1 MGRGKVMWPFS
12 KGSSDNEDASEQE
25 SEYVM
30 DKIPLTTLFRWYMYD
45 MNVDE
50 PNKHTKVFDLT
61 PVSPE
66 GDEKERQES
75 DARSDQV
82 EPLLSFL
89 NLYANMNARYI
100 FEMQKADL
108 LDAPDMTES
117 KLKNEAPAIQAFYR
131 QITFAGLVTSFSSA
145 LELGLVTINGSYAE
159 IDEGSI

>member
-1 MGRGKVMWPFS
+1 MWPFS
-12 KGSSDNEDASEQE
+12 KGPSEEGNDPEQEQE

-30 DKIPLTTLFRWYMYD
+30 DKIPLSTLFRWYMYD

-75 DARSDQV
+75 DLRSDQV

-100 FEMQKADL
+100 FEMQKAEL
-108 LDAPDMTES
+108 LDAPEMTEE
-117 KLKNEAPAIQAFYR
+117 KLKGESAKIQAFYR
-131 QITFAGLVTSFSSA
+131 QITFAGLVTTFSSA
-145 LELGLVTINGSYAE
+145 LELGLITVNGSYAE
-159 IDEGSI
+159 IDEGII

>member
-1 MGRGKVMWPFS
+1 MWPFS
-12 KGSSDNEDASEQE
+12 KGPSDEGDDSEQGV
-25 SEYVM
+25 EYVM

-75 DARSDQV
+75 EARSDQI

-108 LDAPDMTES
+108 LDAPDMTEA
-117 KLKNEAPAIQAFYR
+117 KLKNESATIQAFYR
-131 QITFAGLVTSFSSA
+131 QITFAGLVTTFSSA
-145 LELGLVTINGSYAE
+145 LELGLVTINGSYTE
-159 IDEGSI
+159 IDEGIL

>member
-1 MGRGKVMWPFS
+1 MWPFS
-12 KGSSDNEDASEQE
+12 KGPAGEDNDPEQDTE
-25 SEYVM
+25 LVM

-50 PNKHTKVFDLT
+50 PNKHTQIFGLT
-61 PVSPE
+61 PVSEE

-75 DARSDQV
+75 EQRSDQID
-82 EPLLSFL
+82 PLLEFL

-100 FEMQKADL
+100 FEMQKSDL
-108 LDAPDMTES
+108 LDAPGMTEE
-117 KLKNEAPAIQAFYR
+117 KIRAEAAKIQAFYR

-145 LELGLVTINGSYAE
+145 IELGLVTVNGSYAE

>member
-1 MGRGKVMWPFS
+1 MWPFS
-12 KGSSDNEDASEQE
+12 KGQPEDQE
-25 SEYVM
+25 PEEETTYVM

-45 MNVDE
+45 MNVEE
-50 PNKHTKVFDLT
+50 PNRHVKVFDLT
-61 PVSPE
+61 PVSEE

-75 DARSDQV
+75 EARADQV

-108 LDAPDMTES
+108 LEAPEMTEA
-117 KLKNEAPAIQAFYR
+117 KLKSEAATIQAFYR

-145 LELGLVTINGSYAE
+145 IELGLVSINGSYTE
-159 IDEGSI
+159 ID